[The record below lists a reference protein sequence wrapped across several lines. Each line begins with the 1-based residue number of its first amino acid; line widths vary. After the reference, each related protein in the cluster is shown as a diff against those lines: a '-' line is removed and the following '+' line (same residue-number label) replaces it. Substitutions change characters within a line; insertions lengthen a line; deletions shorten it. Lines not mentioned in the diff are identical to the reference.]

1 MLNDTVLLYEDECH
15 FREKQTPTSTWF
27 LKGKQRKFSV
37 YGNPFS
43 VSLFG
48 SVDAETG
55 AFLCMEAEKCNAQTF
70 QQFLTY
76 VLDKNKEK
84 HVIMIVDNAKY
95 HHAKVLQDFLKQKG
109 SRLTLLFLPP
119 YSPNL
124 NLVERVWKLLK
135 ETILANQSYKKR
147 ENLIEAIEKFLQNI
161 VENPTKILTRIR
173 KAWMLGF

>member
-1 MLNDTVLLYEDECH
+1 M
-15 FREKQTPTSTWF
+15 
-27 LKGKQRKFSV
+27 
-37 YGNPFS
+37 
-43 VSLFG
+43 
-48 SVDAETG
+48 ET
-55 AFLCMEAEKCNAQTF
+55 EKCNAQTF
-70 QQFLTY
+70 QQFHTY

-95 HHAKVLQDFLKQKG
+95 HHAKVLQYFLKQNG
-109 SRLTLLFLPP
+109 SRLTLLFSPP

-135 ETILANQSYKKR
+135 ETVLANQSYKKR

-161 VENPTKILTRIR
+161 FENPTKILTRIR